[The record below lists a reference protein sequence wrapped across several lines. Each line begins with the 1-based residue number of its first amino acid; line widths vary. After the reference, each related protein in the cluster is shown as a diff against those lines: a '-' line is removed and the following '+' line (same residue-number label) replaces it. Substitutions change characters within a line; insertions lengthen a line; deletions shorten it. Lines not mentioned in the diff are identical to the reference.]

1 MFCSAC
7 AVCLTKVCFVFFCQ
21 IISVSVIGL
30 FLLNLLFSLCVSH
43 KQKSL
48 DVCEMYMINNISD
61 DVVEQNKDI
70 NIMNHYENI
79 NLD

>member
-1 MFCSAC
+1 MQSASPKC
-7 AVCLTKVCFVFFCQ
+7 VLFFFVKSFQF
-21 IISVSVIGL
+21 SVIG
-30 FLLNLLFSLCVSH
+30 LLFSLCVSH